1 MATLT
6 VTVSESVVLQGRNHG
21 TTNTKTI
28 TGITGIFKRIMSI
41 SHSAAVAIYT
51 CGTSTASAGS
61 AFDSDEI
68 EYVRLTNVGAT
79 TVDIKVVGTGNDT
92 IWHQLSAGA
101 SLLLFDHSA
110 SLEAHNADVAH
121 GARSLAD
128 ISSVSAISNSS
139 AGKLEVVI
147 ADSV

>member
-6 VTVSESVVLQGRNHG
+6 VTVSESIILQGRNHG
-21 TTNTKTI
+21 TTNTKSI
-28 TGITGIFKRIMSI
+28 TGITGIFKRLLSVD
-41 SHSAAVAIYT
+41 HSAAVAVYT
-51 CGTSTASAGS
+51 CGTSTKSAGS

-68 EYVRLTNVGAT
+68 EYVRMTNVGGT
-79 TVDIKVVGTGNDT
+79 TIDIKIVGTGNDT
-92 IWHQLSAGA
+92 IWHQLPIGA

-110 SLEAHNADVAH
+110 SLEAHNADVAY
-121 GARSLAD
+121 GSRSLAD
-128 ISSVSAISNSS
+128 ISAVSAISNSS

>member
-61 AFDSDEI
+61 AF
-68 EYVRLTNVGAT
+68 GAT
-79 TVDIKVVGTGNDT
+79 TIDIKVVGTGNDT

-128 ISSVSAISNSS
+128 ISAVSAISNSS